1 MKYLFIKMFNIELFI
16 TMFLILAII
25 WAIILIYK
33 KQENC
38 LENDYTIKRL
48 KHKLLPIFPELQYVK
63 LMRGNTS
70 YTINKSKIY
79 ICTESK
85 GRLYDDNMLIYVILH
100 ELAHVLCLEIG
111 HSAQFQIIFKSLLL
125 RAEFYGL
132 YNPSKPRPNDYCL

>member
-1 MKYLFIKMFNIELFI
+1 MFNIELFI
-16 TMFLILAII
+16 ILFLFLAIV
-25 WAIILIYK
+25 WAITLVYK
-33 KQENC
+33 KQESC

-48 KHKLLPIFPELQYVK
+48 KNKLIPIFPELRYVK
-63 LMRGNTS
+63 LMRGTTS

-79 ICTESK
+79 ICIESK
-85 GRLYDDNMLIYVILH
+85 GVLYDDNMLIYVILH

-132 YNPSKPRPNDYCL
+132 YDPTKPRPTDYCLPT